1 MAVDDIAIRS
11 FEPQDTAEVVSL
23 LSACLGWQ
31 ADEDHTA
38 LFRWKHL
45 ENPLGPSYAWVAVA
59 DGAIVGFR
67 AFVRWEFVREGM
79 VVTAARAV
87 DTATHADFRGRHI
100 FRRLTLRGLDE
111 MAGRG
116 VAFVFNTPNR
126 ESLPGYLRMGW
137 QVVGRL
143 PLSVRPG
150 SALGLARMTRSR
162 IPASRWP
169 VTTTAG
175 VAAHVALADGAPIE
189 RLVAHA
195 PAHGRLRSHRTLAFL
210 TWRYAGL
217 PALGYRALRARESV
231 DEGLVFFRLRRRGS
245 ATEAA
250 IADILVPGR
259 DRRGTDR
266 LAALAVRK
274 AGADYGIVLGPDRPR
289 GFASVP
295 RQGPLLTWRPLIAG
309 PPPERRDCGLVLGD
323 IELF

>member
-1 MAVDDIAIRS
+1 MIVAVDDIAIRS

-31 ADEDHTA
+31 ADEDHPA

-45 ENPLGPSYAWVAVA
+45 ENPLGPSYRGRRSGRR
-59 DGAIVGFR
+59 DRRFPS
-67 AFVRWEFVREGM
+67 VRPLGVRSEGM

-259 DRRGTDR
+259 DRRGTIGSPRSRSGRRAPTTESCSGPIDPEAS
-266 LAALAVRK
+266 LPSPGKVRFSP
-274 AGADYGIVLGPDRPR
+274 GGR
-289 GFASVP
+289 
-295 RQGPLLTWRPLIAG
+295 
-309 PPPERRDCGLVLGD
+309 
-323 IELF
+323 